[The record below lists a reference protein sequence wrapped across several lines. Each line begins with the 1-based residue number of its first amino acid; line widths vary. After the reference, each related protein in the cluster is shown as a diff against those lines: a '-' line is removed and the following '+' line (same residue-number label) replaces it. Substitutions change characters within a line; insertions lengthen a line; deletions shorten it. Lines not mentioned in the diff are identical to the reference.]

1 MAASLGVLALATTA
15 AAAAPDFGPD
25 FNASKA
31 DNMNGEYVFSK
42 TPGAGNMEELF
53 PKRFADY
60 PWVPRPPPP
69 PRSTPLLKRKTNYYR
84 AAVAFLLCSN
94 KACPSSPPSRSG
106 GAEYFEV
113 YAPEISTLYSQVFWT
128 SLAPAP
134 LPDWVVKKYAGKA
147 VAIIGWEI
155 DQVG

>member
-15 AAAAPDFGPD
+15 AAAVPDFGPD

-60 PWVPRPPPP
+60 P
-69 PRSTPLLKRKTNYYR
+69 
-84 AAVAFLLCSN
+84 
-94 KACPSSPPSRSG
+94 G